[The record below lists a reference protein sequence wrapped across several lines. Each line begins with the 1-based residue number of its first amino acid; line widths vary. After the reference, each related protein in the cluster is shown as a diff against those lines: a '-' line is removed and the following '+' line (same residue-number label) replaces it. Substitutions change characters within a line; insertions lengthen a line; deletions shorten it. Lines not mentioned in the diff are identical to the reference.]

1 MLPAHRVT
9 QAGTAANCTRC
20 DAICCRLTVV
30 LAAEDAI
37 PAHLRATT
45 AQGVAVMARDAD
57 GWCAALDRGH
67 MRCSLYA
74 ERPQGCR
81 RFVMNGPYC
90 RAVRADAHDRITRG
104 IPLQLH

>member
-1 MLPAHRVT
+1 
-9 QAGTAANCTRC
+9 
-20 DAICCRLTVV
+20 
-30 LAAEDAI
+30 
-37 PAHLRATT
+37 
-45 AQGVAVMARDAD
+45 
-57 GWCAALDRGH
+57 

-90 RAVRADAHDRITRG
+90 RAVRADAHDRIARG